1 MGQPSFSR
9 LAHVLEDEAGS
20 VAAGSEQPDPEP
32 RGSPRGRLAP
42 VLDAVPLALNE
53 PGARQVTQCERLLE
67 LFRAACSAR
76 QCDLLR
82 LGVENPCVQFGP
94 AVVSV
99 DSAGVYVLLLAV
111 IVDPFGTHRARDGL
125 LVGDG
130 PPHLTV
136 GKVAEGGGWVREL
149 HSTHVIWEI
158 AGAPSRV
165 PGLETL
171 AWSHETVQILDFS
184 QFLPHL
190 NEDVDL
196 FGAAARG
203 PVPAEVIFE
212 DHRFLLVGG
221 EALGVYRRVQARLAG
236 HLRTSIGRR
245 GYP

>member
-1 MGQPSFSR
+1 M
-9 LAHVLEDEAGS
+9 
-20 VAAGSEQPDPEP
+20 
-32 RGSPRGRLAP
+32 
-42 VLDAVPLALNE
+42 
-53 PGARQVTQCERLLE
+53 TQCERLLE

-82 LGVENPCVQFGP
+82 LGVEDPFVQFGP

-111 IVDPFGTHRARDGL
+111 IVDRFGTHRARDGL

-149 HSTHVIWEI
+149 HSTHVIWDI
-158 AGAPSRV
+158 AGAPSQV

-171 AWSHETVQILDFS
+171 AWSQETVQILDLS
-184 QFLPHL
+184 QFLRDL

-203 PVPAEVIFE
+203 PVPAQVIFE

-221 EALGVYRRVQARLAG
+221 EALGVYRRVQARLEG
-236 HLRTSIGRR
+236 DLRTSICRR
-245 GYP
+245 GYPLS